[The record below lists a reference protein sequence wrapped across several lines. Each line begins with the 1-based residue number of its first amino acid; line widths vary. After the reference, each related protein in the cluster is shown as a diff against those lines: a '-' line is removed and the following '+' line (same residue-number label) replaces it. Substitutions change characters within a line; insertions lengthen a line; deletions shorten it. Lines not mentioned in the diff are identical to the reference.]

1 MAANYSSMSK
11 RKEHTKTTASP
22 QPGFLERLS
31 ETSGGMFVGLMTFL
45 LSFYIIFTNEG
56 RALKTAT
63 SLAEGL
69 SLVVS
74 PDSIHSVAPENEGRL
89 VHIIGALR
97 TSKLLSDP
105 NYGVHIPAVKLRR
118 HVEMYQWVETEE
130 SSGGLQ
136 AYVLP
141 VPAEVPER
149 AAMARLG
156 SPGAGEYTED
166 GQVKTGTR
174 YSYNT
179 EWRSEIVNS
188 KNFDREIGH
197 KNPSAMAVESFT
209 ATAPFV
215 QIGRF
220 FLSAGLI
227 DKVDNFKPLS
237 LSKLEDPHVDI
248 VRRGDFF
255 YHSEN
260 PKYPEVGDLRVS
272 FSYAGLSGDD
282 PDLGPAHVVTV
293 VARQRGDQ
301 LVPYSTKSGDTLLL
315 LHHGDF
321 SVEEVFHREQKSNS
335 LKTWGLRATGWIA
348 MFMGLNL
355 MTRILYTLVDWFPV
369 FRDLV
374 NIGLKAFA
382 FCVATSLT
390 LLTVAAGWLFCR
402 PLWALFIGCLALVPI
417 IIARTRVPA
426 KKLE

>member
-1 MAANYSSMSK
+1 MAANYSSTST
-11 RKEHTKTTASP
+11 RREHVKVKTSS

-31 ETSGGMFVGLMTFL
+31 ETSGGMFVGLMAFL
-45 LSFYIIFTNEG
+45 LSFYLIFTNEG

-105 NYGVHIPAVKLRR
+105 NYGVHLPAVKLRR

-130 SSGGLQ
+130 S
-136 AYVLP
+136 
-141 VPAEVPER
+141 R
-149 AAMARLG
+149 
-156 SPGAGEYTED
+156 EYTED
-166 GQVKTGTR
+166 GQVKKETR

-179 EWRSEIVNS
+179 EWRSEIINS

-197 KNPSAMAVESFT
+197 KNPSAMAVESFM

-220 FLSAGLI
+220 FLSSGLI
-227 DKVDNFKPLS
+227 DKVDNFKSLS

-248 VRRGDFF
+248 IRRGDFF

-260 PKYPEVGDLRVS
+260 PKYPEV
-272 FSYAGLSGDD
+272 
-282 PDLGPAHVVTV
+282 TV
-293 VARQRGDQ
+293 IARQRGDQ
-301 LVPYSTKSGDTLLL
+301 LVPFSTKSGDTLLL

-321 SVEEVFHREQKSNS
+321 SAEEVFHRELRSNS
-335 LKTWGLRATGWIA
+335 MKTWGLRAAGWMA

-390 LLTVAAGWLFCR
+390 LLTVAAGWLFYR
-402 PLWALFIGCLALVPI
+402 PLWALLIAGLALVPI
-417 IIARTRVPA
+417 LVARTRVPA

>member
-1 MAANYSSMSK
+1 MAANYSSTGS
-11 RKEHTKTTASP
+11 RKEHVKVTSEP

-31 ETSGGMFVGLMTFL
+31 ETSGGMFVGLVTFL
-45 LSFYIIFTNEG
+45 LSFYLIFTNEG

-105 NYGVHIPAVKLRR
+105 NYGVHLPAVKLRR

-130 SSGGLQ
+130 SS
-136 AYVLP
+136 
-141 VPAEVPER
+141 
-149 AAMARLG
+149 
-156 SPGAGEYTED
+156 EYTED
-166 GQVKTGTR
+166 GQVKKETK

-188 KNFDREIGH
+188 RNFDREIGH
-197 KNPSAMAVESFT
+197 KNPRPGAPVSSRHT
-209 ATAPFV
+209 AY
-215 QIGRF
+215 G
-220 FLSAGLI
+220 GLI
-227 DKVDNFKPLS
+227 DKIDNFKPLS

-248 VRRGDFF
+248 IRRGDFF

-260 PKYPEVGDLRVS
+260 PKYPEVGDVRVS
-272 FSYAGLSGDD
+272 FSYAGLSSDD

-293 VARQRGDQ
+293 IARQRGDQ
-301 LVPYSTKSGDTLLL
+301 LIPYSTKSGDTLLL

-321 SVEEVFHREQKSNS
+321 SAEEVFHREQKSNS
-335 LKTWGLRATGWIA
+335 MKTWGLRAAGWMA

-390 LLTVAAGWLFCR
+390 LLTVAAGWLFYR
-402 PLWALFIGCLALVPI
+402 PLWAALIGCLALVPI
-417 IIARTRVPA
+417 LIARTRVPA

>member
-1 MAANYSSMSK
+1 MAANYSSTST
-11 RKEHTKTTASP
+11 RREHVKVTTGS

-31 ETSGGMFVGLMTFL
+31 ETSGGMVVGLMTFL
-45 LSFYIIFTNEG
+45 LSFYLIFTNEG

-105 NYGVHIPAVKLRR
+105 NYGVHLPAVKLRR

-130 SSGGLQ
+130 S
-136 AYVLP
+136 
-141 VPAEVPER
+141 R
-149 AAMARLG
+149 
-156 SPGAGEYTED
+156 EYTED
-166 GQVKTGTR
+166 GQVKKETR
-174 YSYNT
+174 YSYTDT
-179 EWRSEIVNS
+179 EWRSEIINS

-220 FLSAGLI
+220 FLSPGLI

-248 VRRGDFF
+248 IRRGDFF

-282 PDLGPAHVVTV
+282 PDLGPAHMVTV
-293 VARQRGDQ
+293 IARQRGDQ
-301 LVPYSTKSGDTLLL
+301 LVPFSTKSGDTLLL

-321 SVEEVFHREQKSNS
+321 SAEVFHRELRSNS
-335 LKTWGLRATGWIA
+335 MKTWGLRAAGWMA

-382 FCVATSLT
+382 FCMATSLT
-390 LLTVAAGWLFCR
+390 LLTVAAGWLFYR
-402 PLWALFIGCLALVPI
+402 PLWALLIAGLALVPI
-417 IIARTRVPA
+417 IVARTRVSA

>member
-1 MAANYSSMSK
+1 MAANCSSTGP
-11 RKEHTKTTASP
+11 RREHVRITTSP
-22 QPGFLERLS
+22 EPGFLERLS

-89 VHIIGALR
+89 VHIVGALR

-105 NYGVHIPAVKLRR
+105 NYGVHLPAVKLRR
-118 HVEMYQWVETEE
+118 RVEMYQWVETEE
-130 SSGGLQ
+130 H
-136 AYVLP
+136 
-141 VPAEVPER
+141 R
-149 AAMARLG
+149 
-156 SPGAGEYTED
+156 EYTED
-166 GQVKTGTR
+166 GQVKKETR
-174 YSYNT
+174 FSYNT
-179 EWRSEIVNS
+179 EWRSDIVNS

-237 LSKLEDPHVDI
+237 LSRLEDPHVDI
-248 VRRGDFF
+248 IRRGDFF

-260 PKYPEVGDLRVS
+260 PKYPEVGDLRVA
-272 FSYAGLSGDD
+272 FSYAGLSSDD
-282 PDLGPAHVVTV
+282 PDLGPAHVTV
-293 VARQRGDQ
+293 IARQRGDQ

-321 SVEEVFHREQKSNS
+321 SAEDVFHRELKSNS
-335 LKTWGLRATGWIA
+335 VKTWGLRAAGWMA

-374 NIGLKAFA
+374 DIGLKAFA

-390 LLTVAAGWLFCR
+390 LLTVAAGWLFYR
-402 PLWALFIGCLALVPI
+402 PPWAIVIACLALVPI
-417 IIARTRVPA
+417 AIVRTRVPA